1 MKELKYNDIVTDNA
15 ETFDYEITEVAV
27 KKGNDHLGA
36 LVKSELLEY
45 VKEVKITTLDEKENA
60 DIVVT
65 VGKDFK

>member
-1 MKELKYNDIVTDNA
+1 V
-15 ETFDYEITEVAV
+15 TEVAV
-27 KKGNDHLGA
+27 KKGSEHLGA

-45 VKEVKITTLDEKENA
+45 VKEVKITTLAEKENA